1 MFIFDLWTTTHGYWA
16 DTCRTFVVGGKPTAE
31 QIRMH
36 DVVCKAVDAG
46 EALLRPG
53 MPARDVYQTMFD
65 TISDE
70 GYGDHF
76 PHHGGHG
83 FGLYAH
89 EPPFFIP
96 AANDILEEGMTC
108 TLEPG
113 VYVKGIGGVRSEDNY
128 LITETGIENLTPYP
142 RGL

>member
-1 MFIFDLWTTTHGYWA
+1 
-16 DTCRTFVVGGKPTAE
+16 
-31 QIRMH
+31 
-36 DVVCKAVDAG
+36 
-46 EALLRPG
+46 
-53 MPARDVYQTMFD
+53 PAREVYQAMYD
-65 TISDE
+65 TISDA

-96 AANDILEEGMTC
+96 AATDILEEGMTC

-113 VYVKGIGGVRSEDNY
+113 VYVEGIGGVRSEDNY
-128 LITETGIENLTPYP
+128 LITSTGFENLTPYP